1 MDVRKRGAFGC
12 AKTATV
18 RKRKKGGRER
28 EKERDEGG
36 SGKKDREKRGWTPRC
51 QVAR

>member
-1 MDVRKRGAFGC
+1 MRQDGNSEKEEVGRE
-12 AKTATV
+12 
-18 RKRKKGGRER
+18 RER
-28 EKERDEGG
+28 EKERDEEG